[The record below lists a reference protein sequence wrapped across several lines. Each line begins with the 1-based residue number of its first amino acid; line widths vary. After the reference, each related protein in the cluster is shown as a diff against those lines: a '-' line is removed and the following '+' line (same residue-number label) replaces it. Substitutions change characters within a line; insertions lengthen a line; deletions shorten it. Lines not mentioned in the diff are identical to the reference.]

1 MSSSPNSITQFNKH
15 LLFGNFMG
23 GAIAYVG
30 DTGKNEYI
38 FSALTEFTV
47 LGDRGGG
54 GVGTKNRKGNLQVPY
69 NDLVSV
75 TQGCAK
81 YYRTE
86 EEGQLTQLGCG

>member
-54 GVGTKNRKGNLQVPY
+54 GG
-69 NDLVSV
+69 
-75 TQGCAK
+75 
-81 YYRTE
+81 
-86 EEGQLTQLGCG
+86 

>member
-1 MSSSPNSITQFNKH
+1 MLEIQGRMNTYFLPSQSSQ
-15 LLFGNFMG
+15 
-23 GAIAYVG
+23 YW
-30 DTGKNEYI
+30 E
-38 FSALTEFTV
+38 TEV
-47 LGDRGGG
+47 GG

>member
-54 GVGTKNRKGNLQVPY
+54 VRYKKQKRKPTSTIQ
-69 NDLVSV
+69 
-75 TQGCAK
+75 
-81 YYRTE
+81 
-86 EEGQLTQLGCG
+86 

>member
-1 MSSSPNSITQFNKH
+1 
-15 LLFGNFMG
+15 MG

-54 GVGTKNRKGNLQVPY
+54 GGRYKKQKRKPASTIQ
-69 NDLVSV
+69 
-75 TQGCAK
+75 
-81 YYRTE
+81 
-86 EEGQLTQLGCG
+86 